1 MQKYHFYGSY
11 TRNLIPILRAKDGGG
26 LGRFNFYPKVSSNS
40 KKNVRVLI
48 KYLLRIEWF
57 DVL

>member
-11 TRNLIPILRAKDGGG
+11 TRNLSPILRAKDVAG

-40 KKNVRVLI
+40 KKKRVS
-48 KYLLRIEWF
+48 F
-57 DVL
+57 DQISVKN